1 MSQVIVVASGKGGTG
16 KTTVSTSLALALAR
30 KNNKV
35 LVIDCDCGMRG
46 ADMMLGITDKLVHD
60 MSDVIS
66 GACEVSDA
74 LYECS
79 GVSGLYTIAAPSM
92 AEDEVS
98 PQLMKQ
104 FVSAHKDD
112 YDYVIIDSPAGTG
125 SGFEAAA
132 IAADKALVVVNPEPT
147 SVRGGVNIRQ
157 KLTDMGV
164 TDQRL
169 VINRFDMA
177 RFVSMGIYKDLDE
190 VIDVTGIQLIAL
202 IPEDVRITALA
213 QRGALASNW
222 SKCAVVFDALAARL
236 QGLNIPL
243 VVKS

>member
-16 KTTVSTSLALALAR
+16 KTTVSTSLALALA
-30 KNNKV
+30 KKDNKV
-35 LVIDCDCGMRG
+35 LVIDCDSGMRG

-66 GACEVSDA
+66 GACDERDA

-104 FVSAHKDD
+104 FVEKNKDQ
-112 YDYVIIDSPAGTG
+112 YDFIIIDAPAGTG

-132 IAADKALVVVNPEPT
+132 IAADRALVVVNAEPT
-147 SVRGGVNIRQ
+147 SVRSGINIRQ
-157 KLTDMGV
+157 KLTDMGIM
-164 TDQRL
+164 DQRL
-169 VINRFDMA
+169 VVNRFDMQ
-177 RFVSMGIYKDLDE
+177 RFISMGMYKDLDE
-190 VIDVTGIQLIAL
+190 IIDITGIQLIAL

-213 QRGALASNW
+213 QRGALATNW
-222 SKCAVVFDALAARL
+222 SKCTVVFDALAARIK
-236 QGLNIPL
+236 GENIPL
-243 VVKS
+243 VIKA